1 MPKMVVN
8 TDAYQWLTPNPAQ
21 GQPPVVRTAHR
32 GEVIDVSDEEA
43 ERGRS
48 LKVDVDY
55 PVGAGF
61 VRTQESA
68 LVEQGYDQSGA
79 AANAAKEARA
89 AQLRAELA
97 SLTGEPELTKP
108 AKPSGR

>member
-21 GQPPVVRTAHR
+21 GQPPVVRTGHR
-32 GEVIDVSDEEA
+32 GEVVDVSDEEA
-43 ERGRS
+43 KRGRS

-61 VRTQESA
+61 VRTQEPA
-68 LVEQGYDQSGA
+68 LVEQGHDQSA
-79 AANAAKEARA
+79 AAADAAKAARV
-89 AQLRAELA
+89 AQLQAELDA
-97 SLTGEPELTKP
+97 LTPSTA
-108 AKPSGR
+108 AKPTKTSAR